1 MPVAIHPQTAHGK
14 LLIVDDDPVH
24 TTLLEKVLLRE
35 GYQLAFAGSG
45 EEALSV
51 ARDNPPELVLLDVKL
66 PGMDGF
72 ATCQEL
78 VKVEGCRD
86 VSVIFVSGSERP
98 EDKIQGLKLGAMD
111 FMTKPFDLKELT
123 ARIEGV
129 LKRGREARRKNRR
142 LSEIRTELSE
152 ARKVQQDLLPQT
164 PPIIPGLEV
173 YGRMQPAREVSGD
186 YFDFIERPNGLGICI
201 GDVSGKGVPACL
213 VMVMARLLLRHWQW
227 SIPEPT
233 EALLTA
239 NEILH
244 ANTDPY
250 QFMSMVLLS
259 WEPEKRRMLLA
270 GAGHEN
276 MLIYRA
282 ATEQIETVQC
292 GGVVLGLR
300 KSIRGIIRQREL
312 PLAVGDTVL
321 LYTDGLTE
329 GANPAGEMFGVMR
342 LMDAFAKVSG
352 KSCREV
358 ADGMMES
365 FTEFGDGEPLHDD
378 TTVVVVRRTD

>member
-1 MPVAIHPQTAHGK
+1 MADSHSHLARGK

-45 EEALSV
+45 EEALQV
-51 ARDNPPELVLLDVKL
+51 ARENPPELVLLDVKL

-78 VKVEGCRD
+78 VKQEGCRD
-86 VSVIFVSGSERP
+86 VAVIYVSGSERP
-98 EDKIQGLKLGAMD
+98 EDRVQGLKLGAMD

-123 ARIEGV
+123 ARVDGV
-129 LKRGREARRKNRR
+129 LKRARDARRKNRR
-142 LSEIRTELSE
+142 LSEIRSELSE

-164 PPIIPGLEV
+164 PPKIAGLEV

-227 SIPEPT
+227 SVPEPT

-259 WEPEKRRMLLA
+259 WDPAQKKMLMA

-276 MLIYRA
+276 LLIHRA
-282 ATEQIETVQC
+282 QTDQIETVQC

-300 KSIRGIIRQREL
+300 KSIRGITRQREL
-312 PLAVGDTVL
+312 PLAVGDTIL

-329 GANPAGEMFGVMR
+329 GANPKGEMFGAMR
-342 LMDAFAKVSG
+342 AMDALAANAG
-352 KSCREV
+352 KSAREV
-358 ADGMMES
+358 ADGVMEV
-365 FTEFGDGEPLHDD
+365 FTKFGAGEPLHDD
-378 TTVVVVRRTD
+378 TTVVVVRRTE

>member
-1 MPVAIHPQTAHGK
+1 MSDSHSHLARGK

-35 GYQLAFAGSG
+35 GYQLAFAASG
-45 EEALSV
+45 EEALQV
-51 ARDNPPELVLLDVKL
+51 ARENPPELVLLDVKL

-72 ATCQEL
+72 TTCLEL
-78 VKVEGCRD
+78 VKQDGCRD
-86 VSVIFVSGSERP
+86 VAVIFVSGSERP
-98 EDKIQGLKLGAMD
+98 EDRVQGLKLGAMD

-123 ARIEGV
+123 ARVDGV
-129 LKRGREARRKNRR
+129 LKRARETRRKNRR
-142 LSEIRTELSE
+142 LSEIRSELSE

-164 PPIIPGLEV
+164 PPAITGLEV

-227 SIPEPT
+227 SVPDPS

-259 WEPEKRRMLLA
+259 WDPAQKKMLLA

-276 MLIYRA
+276 LLIHRA

-312 PLAVGDTVL
+312 PLAVGDTIL

-329 GANPAGEMFGVMR
+329 GANPKNEMFGSMR
-342 LMDAFAKVSG
+342 AMDALAAHAG
-352 KSCREV
+352 KSAREV
-358 ADGMMES
+358 ADGVMES
-365 FTEFGDGEPLHDD
+365 FTQFGAGEPLHDD
-378 TTVVVVRRTD
+378 TTVVVVRRTE